1 MRKAIELYNIGSWR
15 VPEALCQFE
24 MQFNKRLPTK
34 VTISKLMRVLNV
46 FYKQT
51 FLEVKFDNV
60 LKLNYTISSPS
71 VKALEYTRAS
81 ISFAKW

>member
-1 MRKAIELYNIGSWR
+1 MEKQEIKIG
-15 VPEALCQFE
+15 
-24 MQFNKRLPTK
+24 RLPTK

-51 FLEVKFDNV
+51 SEVKFDNV

>member
-1 MRKAIELYNIGSWR
+1 MEKQEIKIG
-15 VPEALCQFE
+15 
-24 MQFNKRLPTK
+24 RLPTK

-51 FLEVKFDNV
+51 SEVKFDNV

-81 ISFAKW
+81 ISFAK

>member
-1 MRKAIELYNIGSWR
+1 MEKQEIKIG
-15 VPEALCQFE
+15 
-24 MQFNKRLPTK
+24 RLPTK

-60 LKLNYTISSPS
+60 LKLNYTISSPLW
-71 VKALEYTRAS
+71 KH
-81 ISFAKW
+81 

>member
-1 MRKAIELYNIGSWR
+1 MEKPEIKIG
-15 VPEALCQFE
+15 
-24 MQFNKRLPTK
+24 RLPTK

-51 FLEVKFDNV
+51 FLEVKFDNF

-81 ISFAKW
+81 ISFAMW